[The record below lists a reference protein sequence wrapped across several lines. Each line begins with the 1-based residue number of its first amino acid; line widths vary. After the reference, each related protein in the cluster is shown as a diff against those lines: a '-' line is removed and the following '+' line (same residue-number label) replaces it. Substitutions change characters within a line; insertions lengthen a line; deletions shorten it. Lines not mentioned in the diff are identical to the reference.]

1 MNNFTERDSLDSLV
15 DAHVFGAKNDWE
27 KHELGEKKSF
37 EKPLAVRD
45 PALKARVAERFAEM
59 GFVPHMFK
67 ESGQEFIAL
76 ESMKQTTGYQDIVQA
91 FKDQI
96 LSRL

>member
-1 MNNFTERDSLDSLV
+1 MNNFTDRDSLDSLV
-15 DAHVFGAKNDWE
+15 DAHVYGAKNEWE
-27 KHELGEKKSF
+27 KHEFGEKKSF
-37 EKPLAVRD
+37 VKPLQVRD

-76 ESMKQTTGYQDIVQA
+76 ESVKQTTDYLDIEQA
-91 FKDQI
+91 FTDQI
-96 LSRL
+96 LSRI